1 MSSANTLVSLARR
14 ARYAEDQ
21 ATLRF
26 VLTNETYSLAKYQV
40 ALLWIEDEGVV
51 SQSGVSHI
59 ERTSPF
65 VMWANR
71 VCMAL
76 SRHNEPVV
84 VAPSMLEAADV
95 PQWSESLPARALWL
109 PIERVARSKGNNAG
123 PDTRAGL
130 LLARDEVWSPSEIA
144 VLTEWTEMWAQAW
157 QLHYAPSMR
166 KRIGQGWRWLGHLT
180 PVKKAVY
187 GVLLLAFLL
196 FPVRLTILAPAELVP
211 ADPSVIRVPIEGV
224 VEEFFVAPNEQVQAG
239 QPLFK
244 LDLTALTSQLQLA
257 RQEMLIASA
266 EYRQSALQS
275 LTDPKSL
282 SMLTP
287 QEGRALERQLQADY
301 LERLLEKAQIHSPRQ
316 GVVIFDDPLQWIGR
330 PVVAGEKVMVVA
342 AEKEM
347 EIEVW
352 VPLNEAIELE
362 PNAPVTLYLNTAPF
376 APVRGELRYLG
387 HEAVARPDGSYA
399 YRMRARITDPG
410 TASRI
415 GLRGT
420 AKVSGEYVTFSYWV
434 FRKPIVALRQF
445 LGI

>member
-1 MSSANTLVSLARR
+1 MSSADALMGLARR
-14 ARYAEDQ
+14 ARRAEDE

-26 VLTNETYSLAKYQV
+26 ILTNETYSLATYQV
-40 ALLWIEDEGVV
+40 ALLWIEGEGVV

-65 VMWANR
+65 VLWADR

-76 SRHNEPVV
+76 CQQTEPSV
-84 VAPSMLEAADV
+84 VAPAMIDAADV
-95 PQWSESLPARALWL
+95 PQWSESLPPRALWL
-109 PIERVARSKGNNAG
+109 PFEMGSDSPGKS
-123 PDTRAGL
+123 TKAGL
-130 LLARDEVWSPSEIA
+130 LLARDESWSPAEIA
-144 VLTEWTEMWAQAW
+144 LLAEWIEVWTQAW
-157 QLHYAPSMR
+157 QLQYSPSVR
-166 KRIGQGWRWLGHLT
+166 KRFARGWRWLSHLT
-180 PVKKAVY
+180 PAKKVIY
-187 GVLLLAFLL
+187 GALLLAFLF

-211 ADPSVIRVPIEGV
+211 RDPSVIRVPIEGV
-224 VEEFFVAPNEQVQAG
+224 VEEFFVAPNDRVQTG
-239 QPLFK
+239 QALFK
-244 LDLTALTSQLQLA
+244 LDLTALTSKLQLA
-257 RQEMLIASA
+257 RQEMQIASA

-275 LTDPKSL
+275 LTDPKSR

-287 QEGRALERQLQADY
+287 QEGRALERQLEAEY
-301 LERLLEKAQIHSPRQ
+301 LEKLLQKAQIQSPRE
-316 GVVIFDDPLQWIGR
+316 GVVIFDDPLEWVGR

-342 AEKEM
+342 AEDDM

-362 PNAPVTLYLNTAPF
+362 PDAPVTLYLNTAPF

-410 TASRI
+410 RAARI

-420 AKVSGEYVTFSYWV
+420 AKVAGEYVTFSYWV
-434 FRKPIVALRQF
+434 LRKPIVALRQF